1 MKKHRPIGLFD
12 SGVGGLT
19 VLEQVHQLMPQE
31 DLVYIADSGNAPY
44 GDKSVDFIRQRA
56 VELCNVLIEQDVKA
70 IVIACNT
77 ATAAAAEHCREI
89 FDLPI
94 IAMEPGVKP
103 ALENSKNGL
112 VGVLATKETAHSAQ
126 LDALISTF
134 AGDRQVLVQAC
145 PGLVEQIEADQIND
159 EKTKRL
165 LREYLAPMQSLGVD
179 TIVLGCSHY
188 PIVRQQIHDIVGAD
202 VTLIET
208 GTPVAKELLRRLRN
222 DDLCS
227 DAKGQGE
234 LRIFSSAVHA
244 KTEKIIKGLTSLPYK
259 LIVLAS

>member
-1 MKKHRPIGLFD
+1 MKKRRPIGLFD

-19 VLEQVHQLMPQE
+19 VLEQVHQLMPHE
-31 DLVYIADSGNAPY
+31 DLIYIADSGNAPY
-44 GDKSVDFIRQRA
+44 GDKSVAFIRDRA
-56 VELCNVLIEQDVKA
+56 IELCGTLVEQDVKA

-77 ATAAAAEHCREI
+77 ATAAAAEHCRAV

-103 ALENSKNGL
+103 ALENSENGL

-126 LDALISTF
+126 LDLLINKF
-134 AGDRQVLVQAC
+134 ANGRQVLVQAC
-145 PGLVEQIEADQIND
+145 PGLVEQIEADQTQTD
-159 EKTKRL
+159 KTLKL
-165 LREYLAPMQSLGVD
+165 LRQYLAPMIDLGVD

-188 PIVRQQIHDIVGAD
+188 PIVRNQIQKIVGPN

-208 GTPVAKELLRRLRN
+208 GAPVARELLRRLQH

-227 DAKGQGE
+227 DLDRQGE
-234 LRIFSSAVHA
+234 LGIFSSAIHE
-244 KTEKIIKGLTSLPYK
+244 KTEKMLTMLTSMPFTLTP
-259 LIVLAS
+259 LAP